1 MIIIIKHDYDL
12 IVWYFFK
19 NSYDNNMMIMKN
31 HDYEG
36 YN

>member
-1 MIIIIKHDYDL
+1 MIMIWLYD
-12 IVWYFFK
+12 IFFK